1 MYCPNCGS
9 ESDEGARF
17 CKNCGKAM
25 SDAGRFEPETGGRPG
40 YTAQLPRPAKSKV
53 AAGVFALVLGGLG
66 IHKFYLGYT
75 GPGVILLLGS
85 IISVVLWILLIGF
98 IGTIAIGT
106 IVLIEGILYLTKTD
120 EEFHNTYVVNKK
132 DWF

>member
-1 MYCPNCGS
+1 M
-9 ESDEGARF
+9 
-17 CKNCGKAM
+17 
-25 SDAGRFEPETGGRPG
+25 
-40 YTAQLPRPAKSKV
+40 
-53 AAGVFALVLGGLG
+53 FALVLGGLG